1 MRIERLYCH
10 VRKQQFLAIS
20 YVDANKC
27 WTSLNTGARVVP
39 SPVTTLRE
47 GDVFVELSLG
57 KFPIRNYPG
66 SLGATVLGTTGR
78 SIHKR

>member
-1 MRIERLYCH
+1 MLMPTSAGQACA
-10 VRKQQFLAIS
+10 VR
-20 YVDANKC
+20 
-27 WTSLNTGARVVP
+27 VP

-66 SLGATVLGTTGR
+66 SLGATVLGTTTGR

>member
-27 WTSLNTGARVVP
+27 WTSLRAVRVP
-39 SPVTTLRE
+39 SPVTILCE

-66 SLGATVLGTTGR
+66 SLGATVLGTTDWE
-78 SIHKR
+78 IHP